1 MAELS
6 NPFLILRTAL
16 KISGRRDTKIY
27 NINEIVFAVVFIFIR
42 MFCTPVVAIML
53 YEGDRVLAEAKIGT
67 CLILYIQLFWC
78 YKILYNIGQKLMEYY
93 GSLESKDKKIPIW
106 VVIFDLVF
114 RSINF
119 NKKVKTIVAT
129 VNFILVI
136 IAPLYYYGIVRGT
149 IFNNY

>member
-16 KISGRRDTKIY
+16 KITGRKASKIY
-27 NINEIVFAVVFIFIR
+27 TINEIVFAVTFIFIR

-53 YEGDRVLAEAKIGT
+53 FEGDRVLAEAKIGI

-78 YKILYNIGQKLMEYY
+78 YKILFNIGQKLMEYY
-93 GSLESKDKKIPIW
+93 GSLESKDKKVPTW
-106 VVIFDLVF
+106 VVLFDLVF
-114 RSINF
+114 RSIEF
-119 NKKVKTIVAT
+119 NKKVKILVAL

-136 IAPLYYYGIVRGT
+136 FAPLYYYGIVRGT